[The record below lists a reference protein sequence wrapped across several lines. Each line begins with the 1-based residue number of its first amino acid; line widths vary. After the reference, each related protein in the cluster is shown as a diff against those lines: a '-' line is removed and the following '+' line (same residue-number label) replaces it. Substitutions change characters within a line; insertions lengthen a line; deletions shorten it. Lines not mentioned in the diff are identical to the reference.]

1 MDSAMLGKLV
11 EKQRDFFHTGKT
23 KEVSFRLDALKRLK
37 EAILLNENNIYAAL
51 KGDLGKSQY
60 ESYAGEIGVVQSEI
74 SEAVKHI
81 RSWAKPR
88 KVKSRL
94 INFPDRNFIYPQ
106 PYGVVLIIGPWNYPL
121 QLIFAPLVAAI
132 AAGNCIV
139 IKPSE
144 LAPATSKLI
153 SGIISASFP
162 GEYLAVVEGGIE
174 ESQALLK
181 QRFDF
186 IFFTGGSKIGRIVMK
201 EAAENLAP
209 VALELGG
216 KSPVIVDSDAN
227 IEVAARRIVWGKFF
241 NAGQTCVAPDYLL
254 VNSKIARELKDALIK
269 TIQQFYG
276 DDPSKSPDFSRI
288 VNGTHFDR
296 LARLMSDGRILI
308 GGEKDR
314 EKRYIAP
321 TIITEINWEDPIM
334 QEEIFG
340 PILPVL
346 EFEDLD
352 TVLEKISGRPRPLAL
367 YYFSSNRS
375 MCKRVLKRVEFGGG
389 CINDCVMHLLN
400 PNLPFGGVG
409 ASGMGCYHG
418 KYGFETFSYRKSI
431 LKKGTWMD
439 IAMRYPPY
447 AGKLKW
453 MKKILK

>member
-1 MDSAMLGKLV
+1 MTVFSELIQR
-11 EKQRDFFHTGKT
+11 QRDFFCTGRT
-23 KEVSFRLDALKRLK
+23 KQIPYRINALTTLK
-37 EAILLNENNIYAAL
+37 ESILANEHKIFTAL
-51 KGDLGKSQY
+51 REDLGKSEF
-60 ESYAGEIGVVQSEI
+60 ESFAGEIGVVLSEI
-74 SEAVKHI
+74 SEAVKHV
-81 RSWAKPR
+81 RSWAKPG

-94 INFPDRNFIYPQ
+94 INYPDRNFIYPQ
-106 PYGVVLIIGPWNYPL
+106 PYGVTLIIGPWNYPL
-121 QLIFAPLVAAI
+121 QLILAPLVAAI

-144 LAPATSKLI
+144 LAPVTSNLI

-162 GEYLAVVEGGIE
+162 SEYLAVVEGGIE

-186 IFFTGGSKIGRIVMK
+186 IFFTGGSKVGRIVMK
-201 EAAENLAP
+201 EAAENLTP
-209 VALELGG
+209 IALELGG
-216 KSPVIVDSDAN
+216 KSPAIVDSDAN

-254 VNSKIARELKDALIK
+254 VNSRISSRLVDAMIR
-269 TIQQFYG
+269 TIHQFYG
-276 DDPSKSPDFSRI
+276 EDPSGSPDFSRI
-288 VNGTHFDR
+288 INEVHFDR
-296 LARLMSDGRILI
+296 LAGLMSNGRILV

-314 EKRYIAP
+314 GKRYIAP
-321 TIITEINWEDPIM
+321 TIITEISWEDPIM

-352 TVLEKISGRPRPLAL
+352 AALEKISSQPRPLAL
-367 YYFSSNRS
+367 YYFSSNKS
-375 MCKRVLKRVEFGGG
+375 TCKRVLERVEFGGG

-409 ASGMGCYHG
+409 ESGMGCYHG
-418 KYGFETFSYRKSI
+418 KYGFETFSHRKSI
-431 LKKGTWMD
+431 LEKGTWMD
-439 IAMRYPPY
+439 IALRYPPY

-453 MKKILK
+453 MRKILK

>member
-1 MDSAMLGKLV
+1 MTVFGELIQR
-11 EKQRDFFHTGKT
+11 QRDFFRTGQT
-23 KEVSFRLDALKRLK
+23 KQIQYRINALKMLR
-37 EAILLNENNIYAAL
+37 ESIQANENKIFSAL
-51 KGDLGKSQY
+51 REDLGKSEF
-60 ESYAGEIGVVQSEI
+60 ESFAGEIGVVLSEI
-74 SEAVKHI
+74 SEAVRYI
-81 RSWAKPR
+81 RSWAKRR

-106 PYGVVLIIGPWNYPL
+106 PYGVILIIGPWNYPL
-121 QLIFAPLVAAI
+121 QLVLAPLVAAI

-144 LAPATSKLI
+144 LAPATSSLI
-153 SGIISASFP
+153 SGIIRASFP
-162 GEYLAVVEGGIE
+162 SEYLAVIEGGIE
-174 ESQALLK
+174 ESRALLK

-186 IFFTGGSKIGRIVMK
+186 IFFTGGSKVGRIVMK
-201 EAAENLAP
+201 EAAENLTP
-209 VALELGG
+209 IALELGG
-216 KSPVIVDSDAN
+216 KSPAIVESDAN

-254 VNSKIARELKDALIK
+254 VNSKISRRLLDALIR
-269 TIQQFYG
+269 TIHKFYG
-276 DDPSKSPDFSRI
+276 DDPFGSPDFSRI
-288 VNGTHFDR
+288 INDVHFDR
-296 LARLMSDGRILI
+296 LAGLMSDGHILI

-314 EKRYIAP
+314 SKRYIAP
-321 TIITEINWEDPIM
+321 TIITEISWEDPIM

-346 EFEDLD
+346 EFEHLD
-352 TVLEKISGRPRPLAL
+352 TVLEKISDRPRPLAL
-367 YYFSSNRS
+367 YCFSSNKS
-375 MCKRVLKRVEFGGG
+375 TCKRVLERVEFGGG

-409 ASGMGCYHG
+409 ESGMGCYHG
-418 KYGFETFSYRKSI
+418 KYGFETFSHRKSI

-439 IAMRYPPY
+439 IALRYPPY

>member
-1 MDSAMLGKLV
+1 MTDIGELIQRQRNFFRTGQT
-11 EKQRDFFHTGKT
+11 KQIPYRIN
-23 KEVSFRLDALKRLK
+23 ALKKLK
-37 EAILLNENNIYAAL
+37 ESILANESKIFTAL
-51 KGDLGKSQY
+51 KEDLGKSEF
-60 ESYAGEIGVVQSEI
+60 ESFAGEIGVVLSEI

-81 RSWAKPR
+81 RSWARPR

-94 INFPDRNFIYPQ
+94 INYPDRNFIYPQ
-106 PYGVVLIIGPWNYPL
+106 PYGVILIIGPWNYPL
-121 QLIFAPLVAAI
+121 QLMLAPLVAAM

-144 LAPATSKLI
+144 LAPATSRLI

-174 ESQALLK
+174 ESQTLLK

-186 IFFTGGSKIGRIVMK
+186 IFFTGGGKVGRIVMK
-201 EAAENLAP
+201 EAAENLTP
-209 VALELGG
+209 IALELGG
-216 KSPVIVDSDAN
+216 KSPAIVDSDAN

-254 VNSKIARELKDALIK
+254 VNSKISGRLLDAMIR
-269 TIQQFYG
+269 TIHQFYG
-276 DDPSKSPDFSRI
+276 DDPSVSPDFSRI
-288 VNGTHFDR
+288 INDVHFDR
-296 LARLMSDGRILI
+296 LAGLMSDGRILI

-314 EKRYIAP
+314 SKRFIAP
-321 TIITEINWEDPIM
+321 TIITEIGWEDPIM

-352 TVLEKISGRPRPLAL
+352 AILEKISGRPRPLAL
-367 YYFSSNRS
+367 YYFSSNKS
-375 MCKRVLKRVEFGGG
+375 TCKRVLERVEFGGG

-409 ASGMGCYHG
+409 ESGMGCYHG
-418 KYGFETFSYRKSI
+418 KYGFETFSHRKSI
-431 LKKGTWMD
+431 LEKGTWMD